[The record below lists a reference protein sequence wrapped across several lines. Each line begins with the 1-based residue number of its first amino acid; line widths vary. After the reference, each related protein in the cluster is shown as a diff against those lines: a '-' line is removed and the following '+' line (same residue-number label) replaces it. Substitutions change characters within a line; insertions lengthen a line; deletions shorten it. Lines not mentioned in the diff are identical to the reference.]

1 MLTACDHPP
10 QAASSGSYCL
20 DWDSTAGLSQLLSY
34 LHSITA
40 AEDTVLLTLLRWTVT
55 GSATGP
61 GSHEAEWCRAGGRLA
76 TLGRYRRAGG
86 TTTRVTATICDRKG
100 PALLV
105 PLQPHS
111 SWQGTIG
118 VLISSFYR

>member
-1 MLTACDHPP
+1 MLTACGHPP
-10 QAASSGSYCL
+10 QTASSGSCCVN
-20 DWDSTAGLSQLLSY
+20 WDSTAGLSQLLSY
-34 LHSITA
+34 LRSITA

-61 GSHEAEWCRAGGRLA
+61 GGLEAEWCQGQGLDWEVQMRWRNNHKGNSHHLRQERL
-76 TLGRYRRAGG
+76 
-86 TTTRVTATICDRKG
+86 
-100 PALLV
+100 ALLV

-111 SWQGTIG
+111 NRQGTIG